1 MIAGGYRILAITAP
15 LEEATN
21 LVVATD
27 RPILDPLG
35 SGWEVE
41 IIPTTDVSIL
51 YNVHAICF
59 DTLPVCETFKPLP
72 FFIFCSK

>member
-1 MIAGGYRILAITAP
+1 MLVITAP

-35 SGWEVE
+35 SGLEVE
-41 IIPTTDVSIL
+41 IIRITDVSIL

-59 DTLPVCETFKPLP
+59 YNPPVSETLSLYQFL
-72 FFIFCSK
+72 FFYS

>member
-1 MIAGGYRILAITAP
+1 VIVVCYRILAITTP
-15 LEEATN
+15 LEEAAN

-51 YNVHAICF
+51 YNVNAIRF
-59 DTLPVCETFKPLP
+59 DNPPLRP
-72 FFIFCSK
+72 

>member
-1 MIAGGYRILAITAP
+1 VTNGGYRMLAITAP
-15 LEEATN
+15 LKEAAN
-21 LVVATD
+21 LVIATD
-27 RPILDPLG
+27 KLILDPLG

-59 DTLPVCETFKPLP
+59 DNPSLRP
-72 FFIFCSK
+72 